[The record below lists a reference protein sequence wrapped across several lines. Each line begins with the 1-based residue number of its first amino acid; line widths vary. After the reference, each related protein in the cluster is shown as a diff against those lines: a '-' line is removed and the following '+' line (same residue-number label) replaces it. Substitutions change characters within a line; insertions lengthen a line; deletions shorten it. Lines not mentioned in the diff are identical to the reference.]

1 MSNRVYLRFL
11 ELKVLEELYTNVDSG
26 EIQISELLLSWD
38 DSEL

>member
-26 EIQISELLLSWD
+26 EIQISKLLLSWD